1 MKPVFEILP
10 DTVDAEKSILVCEIS
25 NQGFS
30 YAIKNEEQN
39 MYVGVAVFHFNKNT
53 VGQNDAN
60 ILQEIISQQSLL
72 SQKFKKV
79 CISFS
84 YGESVLVPFELYN
97 SAESDNV
104 LNLIHGDIQNK
115 AIVLTDLVTEKK
127 VYNAYRVP
135 ADIIKILTKR
145 FPNAINR
152 HQYSALLKQ
161 TSETGNKLLVI
172 FYPQK
177 IVVRLIKN
185 GNVEFINNFDYRA
198 AEDVSYI
205 LLNVC
210 KQFEVANVPLE
221 VSGLIDKDSGLYKEI
236 YKYFESVQF
245 ATLSPESNY
254 VEAINQHPAH
264 YFSHIFAF
272 DTCE

>member
-10 DTVDAEKSILVCEIS
+10 DAVDAEKSILVCEIS

-30 YAIKNEEQN
+30 YAIKNEDQN
-39 MYVGVAVFHFNKNT
+39 IYVGLAVFHFNKNA

-60 ILQEIISQQSLL
+60 ILKEIIGGQSLL
-72 SQKFKKV
+72 SQKFRKV
-79 CISFS
+79 CVIFS
-84 YGESVLVPFELYN
+84 YSESVLVPFELYN
-97 SAESDNV
+97 LTENENV

-115 AIVLTDLVTEKK
+115 AVILTDLVVEKK

-135 ADIIKILTKR
+135 ADILKIISET
-145 FPNAINR
+145 FPNAVNR

-161 TSETGNKLLVI
+161 TTETENKLLVI

-177 IVVRLIKN
+177 IVVRLIK
-185 GNVEFINNFDYRA
+185 GGDVEFINNFDYRT

-236 YKYFESVQF
+236 YKYFEPIEF
-245 ATLSPESNY
+245 ATLSEESNY

>member
-10 DTVDAEKSILVCEIS
+10 DTVDAEKSTLVCEIS

-30 YAIKNEEQN
+30 YAIKNVDQN
-39 MYVGVAVFHFNKNT
+39 IYVGVAVFHFNKNA

-60 ILQEIISQQSLL
+60 ILREIISRQSLL
-72 SQKFKKV
+72 SQNFKKV
-79 CISFS
+79 CVSFS

-97 SAESDNV
+97 SAENENV

-115 AIVLTDLVTEKK
+115 AIVLTDLVAEKK

-135 ADIIKILTKR
+135 ADIIKVLTEA
-145 FPNAINR
+145 FPNAATR
-152 HQYSALLKQ
+152 HQYSVLLKQ
-161 TSETGNKLLVI
+161 TSENENKLTVI

-185 GNVEFINNFDYRA
+185 GSVEFINNFDYRT

-236 YKYFESVQF
+236 YKYFEPIEF
-245 ATLSPESNY
+245 AKLSADSNY